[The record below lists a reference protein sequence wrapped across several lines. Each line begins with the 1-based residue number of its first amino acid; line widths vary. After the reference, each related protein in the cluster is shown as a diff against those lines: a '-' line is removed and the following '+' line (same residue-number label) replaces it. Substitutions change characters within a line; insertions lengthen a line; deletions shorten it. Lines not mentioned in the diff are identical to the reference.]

1 VTRWISILGLALVAG
16 SVLPHAATAEDP
28 GSRTPEDDRRQLV
41 EFFKDRFSGVPLEQ
55 YIHGALMLSADAK
68 AQYDSIME
76 FPPFQGDLER
86 GRTLW
91 EQPFRNGRRL
101 ADCFAD
107 GGRGAAA
114 AYPHYDAAA
123 GRVVTFEAEINRCL
137 RANGEPEFAYDDVAT
152 MGVATAYARTLSDG
166 QPMNVRVDSPQAREK
181 YEAGRAF
188 FYRRIGQLNLA
199 CASCHVTHAGHYFR
213 DELISPALGQA
224 NHFPV
229 FRGGEF
235 LFTLQMRY
243 RRCMEAMR
251 AVPYAAGSE
260 ELDNFEYF
268 HSYISNGLPLKASVY
283 RK

>member
-1 VTRWISILGLALVAG
+1 VTRWTSILGLALVAG
-16 SVLPHAATAEDP
+16 CVLPQAGTAA
-28 GSRTPEDDRRQLV
+28 GSANPTPEEDRTRLV
-41 EFFKDRFSGVPLEQ
+41 EFFKERFPGIPLAE

-86 GRTLW
+86 GRALW
-91 EQPFRNGRRL
+91 AQPFRNGRSL

-114 AYPHYDAAA
+114 ASPRFEAAA
-123 GRVVTFEAEINRCL
+123 GRVVTFEAEINRC
-137 RANGEPEFAYDDVAT
+137 RRSNGEPEFAYDDVAT
-152 MGVATAYARTLSDG
+152 MGLVTAYARTLSDG

-181 YEAGRAF
+181 YEAGRSF

-224 NHFPV
+224 THFPV

-235 LFTLQMRY
+235 LFTLHMRY

-268 HSYISNGLPLKASVY
+268 HSYMSNGLPLKASVY

>member
-1 VTRWISILGLALVAG
+1 MIKPGTYLRVAIAVAALLSQLASAGNPESI
-16 SVLPHAATAEDP
+16 
-28 GSRTPEDDRRQLV
+28 TPEEDRRRIV
-41 EFFKDRFSGVPLEQ
+41 EFFADRFPDQPLQ
-55 YIHGALMLSADAK
+55 SYVNGALMLSADAMS
-68 AQYDSIME
+68 QYDSIME

-86 GRTLW
+86 GRALW
-91 EQPFRNGRRL
+91 EQPFRNGRSL

-114 AYPHYDAAA
+114 AYPRFEAAS
-123 GRVVTFEAEINRCL
+123 GRVVTFEAEINRC
-137 RANGEPEFAYDDVAT
+137 RRSNGEPEFAYDDVAT
-152 MGVATAYARTLSDG
+152 MGVVTAYARTLSDG
-166 QPMNVRVDSPQAREK
+166 RPMSVRVDSPQAREK
-181 YEAGRAF
+181 YEAGRSF

-224 NHFPV
+224 THFPV

-235 LFTLQMRY
+235 LFTLHMRY

-268 HSYISNGLPLKASVY
+268 HSYMSNGLPLKASVY